1 MNDGPTGTRS
11 PLPATN
17 GSKRVKVLLLAGML
31 AVLLILP
38 VFSGPSYLL
47 HVLILTFIYIV
58 AAVSFRTITISGQF
72 SISHAGFMGL
82 GAYAS
87 GMAAKWLGWPT
98 WITVPLAGIVA
109 MFIGSVV
116 AYPFSRLRA
125 MYYAMG
131 SLFCGV
137 ALIDIIAS
145 GRSLTG
151 GYAGLSGIPPL
162 FISRISYY
170 YFFLVIGLAS
180 VVALYR
186 FEFSRIGV
194 TLKAIAQSHVVASS
208 VGINESRYRVLVV
221 GVGCFFVGLIGACYG
236 HYNRVLSP
244 ISFSLG
250 TTLWIIMYA
259 LVGGIGSFAGP
270 IIGTVILVLIPNFAS
285 QLKGYLPFVSAVILL
300 IIAYLM
306 PQGLVGL
313 PQAIRNRRSRGRNR
327 ALSTGT
333 Q

>member
-87 GMAAKWLGWPT
+87 GMASKWLGWPT

-145 GRSLTG
+145 GLPDRRLCR
-151 GYAGLSGIPPL
+151 A
-162 FISRISYY
+162 
-170 YFFLVIGLAS
+170 
-180 VVALYR
+180 
-186 FEFSRIGV
+186 
-194 TLKAIAQSHVVASS
+194 
-208 VGINESRYRVLVV
+208 VGHTPA
-221 GVGCFFVGLIGACYG
+221 F
-236 HYNRVLSP
+236 
-244 ISFSLG
+244 
-250 TTLWIIMYA
+250 
-259 LVGGIGSFAGP
+259 
-270 IIGTVILVLIPNFAS
+270 
-285 QLKGYLPFVSAVILL
+285 YLQDILL
-300 IIAYLM
+300 LF
-306 PQGLVGL
+306 L
-313 PQAIRNRRSRGRNR
+313 PGHRAGQRRC
-327 ALSTGT
+327 AL
-333 Q
+333 